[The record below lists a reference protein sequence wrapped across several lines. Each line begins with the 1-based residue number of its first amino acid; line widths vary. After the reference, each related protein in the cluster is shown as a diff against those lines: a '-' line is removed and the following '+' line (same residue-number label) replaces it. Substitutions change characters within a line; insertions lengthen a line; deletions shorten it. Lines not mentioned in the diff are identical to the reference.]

1 MYQEITD
8 ILNEGVQKEHFP
20 GAQYCVVKKDGTIF
34 CDFVG
39 YKQTYPH
46 KIKCDG
52 TEIYDC
58 ASLTKVISTTTMIF
72 KLIEDKKISLDT
84 KISDILEQ
92 FKHKEIKVF
101 HLLTHSSG
109 LPADIPRAKTLK
121 TPEDVKTKIFE
132 FDLINPIGEKV
143 IYSDIGFMLL
153 GFVIEKITKLSLNDY
168 ATKVIFKPLGMT
180 DTSYQPNKERCAP
193 TEYRDDDVFKGL
205 LQGRVHDEKAF
216 ALNGMAGHAGMFST
230 AKDLAK
236 FILAILQDNFVLSKE
251 TVDSLFPVQ
260 IEDTSKLGNK
270 LIRSL
275 GWNKPTKNSTSG
287 DNTSLENT
295 ILHTGF
301 TGCNV
306 FIEKEKG
313 IGFVLLSNA
322 VHPQREL
329 NGIRHYRNR
338 IGNVVIPTKET
349 M

>member
-121 TPEDVKTKIFE
+121 TPEDVKNKIFE

-322 VHPQREL
+322 VHPKREL